1 MYAMDAVFA
10 KAGRG
15 RGRHSRSQAAQG
27 LRGVRPIQPI
37 EVLEPWSQFP
47 GFTEVESMF
56 HSRLA
61 EATLIGCLTALASFC
76 ALSARAG
83 ETYSVVAQSNRF
95 SAATGRRPLSERIAA
110 ANLPIIA
117 ETTARPP
124 QATARQIKQDTPA
137 RAETALPAE
146 NMAVAAVR
154 VDEEFVVAPEPP
166 PRHAVT
172 PPVLWPFGTKRTAT
186 TAPRP
191 STASKQAV
199 ATGKATNGKATNA
212 ASQPVAGGKNA
223 TAGRDVQRQA
233 NARSSGKGL
242 SSSSPASVT
251 R

>member
-1 MYAMDAVFA
+1 
-10 KAGRG
+10 
-15 RGRHSRSQAAQG
+15 
-27 LRGVRPIQPI
+27 
-37 EVLEPWSQFP
+37 
-47 GFTEVESMF
+47 MF

-117 ETTARPP
+117 ETTATPP
-124 QATARQIKQDTPA
+124 QAAARQISQDTPA
-137 RAETALPAE
+137 RADTAASSE

-154 VDEEFVVAPEPP
+154 VDQELVVAPEPP
-166 PRHAVT
+166 PRHAIT

-186 TAPRP
+186 TAQRQ
-191 STASKQAV
+191 SSATTQAV
-199 ATGKATNGKATNA
+199 ATGKATNGKPTNGKATTA
-212 ASQPVAGGKNA
+212 ASQPVAGGKSP

-242 SSSSPASVT
+242 SNSSPASVT

>member
-1 MYAMDAVFA
+1 
-10 KAGRG
+10 
-15 RGRHSRSQAAQG
+15 
-27 LRGVRPIQPI
+27 
-37 EVLEPWSQFP
+37 
-47 GFTEVESMF
+47 MF

-117 ETTARPP
+117 EMTATPP
-124 QATARQIKQDTPA
+124 QATAYQSRQDTPA
-137 RAETALPAE
+137 RADTAAPSE
-146 NMAVAAVR
+146 NMAVAAVQ
-154 VDEEFVVAPEPP
+154 VDQELVVAPEPP

-186 TAPRP
+186 TAQRP
-191 STASKQAV
+191 SAASKQAV
-199 ATGKATNGKATNA
+199 ATGKATNGKATTA
-212 ASQPVAGGKNA
+212 ATQPVAGGKNA

-242 SSSSPASVT
+242 SNSSPASVT

>member
-1 MYAMDAVFA
+1 
-10 KAGRG
+10 
-15 RGRHSRSQAAQG
+15 
-27 LRGVRPIQPI
+27 
-37 EVLEPWSQFP
+37 
-47 GFTEVESMF
+47 MF

-117 ETTARPP
+117 EKTATSP
-124 QATARQIKQDTPA
+124 QETAHQNRQDTPA
-137 RAETALPAE
+137 RADTAASSE

-154 VDEEFVVAPEPP
+154 VDQELVVAPEPP

-172 PPVLWPFGTKRTAT
+172 PPVLWPFGTKWTAT
-186 TAPRP
+186 PAQRQ
-191 STASKQAV
+191 SAASKQAV
-199 ATGKATNGKATNA
+199 ATGKATNGKPTNGKATTA
-212 ASQPVAGGKNA
+212 ARQPDARGKSP

-233 NARSSGKGL
+233 TARSSGKGL
-242 SSSSPASVT
+242 SSPSPASVT

>member
-1 MYAMDAVFA
+1 
-10 KAGRG
+10 
-15 RGRHSRSQAAQG
+15 
-27 LRGVRPIQPI
+27 
-37 EVLEPWSQFP
+37 
-47 GFTEVESMF
+47 MF

-117 ETTARPP
+117 ATTATPP
-124 QATARQIKQDTPA
+124 QGTAHQIRQDTPA
-137 RAETALPAE
+137 RADTAAPAE

-154 VDEEFVVAPEPP
+154 VDQELVVAPEPP

-186 TAPRP
+186 PAQRQSSAT
-191 STASKQAV
+191 KQAV
-199 ATGKATNGKATNA
+199 ATGKATNGKATTA

-233 NARSSGKGL
+233 TARSSGKGL

>member
-1 MYAMDAVFA
+1 
-10 KAGRG
+10 
-15 RGRHSRSQAAQG
+15 
-27 LRGVRPIQPI
+27 
-37 EVLEPWSQFP
+37 
-47 GFTEVESMF
+47 MF

-117 ETTARPP
+117 ETTATPP
-124 QATARQIKQDTPA
+124 QATAYQSRQDTPA
-137 RAETALPAE
+137 RADTAPPSE
-146 NMAVAAVR
+146 NMAVAAVQ
-154 VDEEFVVAPEPP
+154 VDQELVVAPEPP
-166 PRHAVT
+166 PRHAAT

-186 TAPRP
+186 PAQRP
-191 STASKQAV
+191 NPATKQTV
-199 ATGKATNGKATNA
+199 ATGKATNGKPTNGKATTA
-212 ASQPVAGGKNA
+212 ASQPVAVGKNA

-233 NARSSGKGL
+233 NARSSGNGL
-242 SSSSPASVT
+242 SGSSPASVT

>member
-1 MYAMDAVFA
+1 
-10 KAGRG
+10 
-15 RGRHSRSQAAQG
+15 
-27 LRGVRPIQPI
+27 
-37 EVLEPWSQFP
+37 
-47 GFTEVESMF
+47 MF

-76 ALSARAG
+76 ALNARAG
-83 ETYSVVAQSNRF
+83 ETYSIVAQSNRS

-117 ETTARPP
+117 ATAATPP
-124 QATARQIKQDTPA
+124 QGIVHPSRQDTPA
-137 RAETALPAE
+137 RADATATSE
-146 NMAVAAVR
+146 NMSVAAVR
-154 VDEEFVVAPEPP
+154 VDEEVVAAPAPP
-166 PRHAVT
+166 PRQAVT

-186 TAPRP
+186 AAKGP
-191 STASKQAV
+191 SPATKQAV
-199 ATGKATNGKATNA
+199 ASGKATNGKTPNA
-212 ASQPVAGGKNA
+212 AGQPVAGNTTR

>member
-1 MYAMDAVFA
+1 
-10 KAGRG
+10 
-15 RGRHSRSQAAQG
+15 
-27 LRGVRPIQPI
+27 
-37 EVLEPWSQFP
+37 
-47 GFTEVESMF
+47 MF

-76 ALSARAG
+76 ALNARAG
-83 ETYSVVAQSNRF
+83 ETYSIVAQSNQF

-110 ANLPIIA
+110 ANLPII
-117 ETTARPP
+117 TQTAATPP
-124 QATARQIKQDTPA
+124 QGTVQQESQDTAARVDATAVS
-137 RAETALPAE
+137 E

-154 VDEEFVVAPEPP
+154 VDQDVEVAPAPP
-166 PRHAVT
+166 PRPAIT

-186 TAPRP
+186 TAQQTSP
-191 STASKQAV
+191 AKQTV
-199 ATGKATNGKATNA
+199 ATGKATGSTRQAAAGSKA
-212 ASQPVAGGKNA
+212 P

>member
-1 MYAMDAVFA
+1 
-10 KAGRG
+10 
-15 RGRHSRSQAAQG
+15 
-27 LRGVRPIQPI
+27 
-37 EVLEPWSQFP
+37 
-47 GFTEVESMF
+47 MF

-117 ETTARPP
+117 ETTATAP
-124 QATARQIKQDTPA
+124 QATARQIRQDTPA
-137 RAETALPAE
+137 RPDTAAPSE

-154 VDEEFVVAPEPP
+154 VDEELVVAPEPP

-191 STASKQAV
+191 GTASKQAV
-199 ATGKATNGKATNA
+199 ATGKATNGKTTTA
-212 ASQPVAGGKNA
+212 ARQPDAGGKSP

-242 SSSSPASVT
+242 SSSNPDSVT

>member
-1 MYAMDAVFA
+1 
-10 KAGRG
+10 
-15 RGRHSRSQAAQG
+15 
-27 LRGVRPIQPI
+27 
-37 EVLEPWSQFP
+37 
-47 GFTEVESMF
+47 MF

-76 ALSARAG
+76 ALNARAG
-83 ETYSVVAQSNRF
+83 ETYSIVAQSNRF

-117 ETTARPP
+117 AAAATPP
-124 QATARQIKQDTPA
+124 QGIVHPGSQDTPA
-137 RAETALPAE
+137 RTDATATSE
-146 NMAVAAVR
+146 NMSVAAVR
-154 VDEEFVVAPEPP
+154 VVRAAPEPP

-186 TAPRP
+186 TATGP
-191 STASKQAV
+191 SPATKQAV
-199 ATGKATNGKATNA
+199 ATGKATNGKMPNA
-212 ASQPVAGGKNA
+212 ARQPVAGSKTP

-233 NARSSGKGL
+233 NASSIGKGL

>member
-1 MYAMDAVFA
+1 
-10 KAGRG
+10 
-15 RGRHSRSQAAQG
+15 
-27 LRGVRPIQPI
+27 
-37 EVLEPWSQFP
+37 
-47 GFTEVESMF
+47 MF

-76 ALSARAG
+76 ALNARAG

-117 ETTARPP
+117 ETTATPP
-124 QATARQIKQDTPA
+124 QATARQIKQYTPA
-137 RAETALPAE
+137 RAETALPSE

-154 VDEEFVVAPEPP
+154 VDQELVVAPEPP
-166 PRHAVT
+166 PGHAVT

-186 TAPRP
+186 PAPRP
-191 STASKQAV
+191 STASEQAV
-199 ATGKATNGKATNA
+199 ATGKATNGKATTA
-212 ASQPVAGGKNA
+212 ASQPVAGKKGP

>member
-1 MYAMDAVFA
+1 
-10 KAGRG
+10 
-15 RGRHSRSQAAQG
+15 
-27 LRGVRPIQPI
+27 
-37 EVLEPWSQFP
+37 
-47 GFTEVESMF
+47 MF

-76 ALSARAG
+76 ALNARAG
-83 ETYSVVAQSNRF
+83 ETYAIVAQSNQF

-110 ANLPIIA
+110 ANLPII
-117 ETTARPP
+117 TQTAATPP
-124 QATARQIKQDTPA
+124 QGTIAQKRQDTPA
-137 RAETALPAE
+137 RADTTAASE

-154 VDEEFVVAPEPP
+154 VDEDAEVAPAPP
-166 PRHAVT
+166 TRSAIT

-186 TAPRP
+186 TAQQTSP
-191 STASKQAV
+191 AKQAA
-199 ATGKATNGKATNA
+199 ATGKATGPAGSTRQA
-212 ASQPVAGGKNA
+212 AAAGSSKRP